1 MDNPFFK
8 NLDFSAPFMT
18 YQPIDYTKTPTTEI
32 NFPLSDTP
40 IDLSPM
46 VDFIN
51 QDGVPIIPPRLDR
64 DRINNNHTS
73 RQEDSEEESPSVT
86 STEFVSLNVP
96 DRVKYAVNFFQQK
109 GLTFNQAAGIVGN
122 LMHESGDKS
131 LNTTTNI
138 GDKGSSYGIAQWHN
152 ERWTNLKKFAK
163 ARGTHESDFVTQLE
177 FLWKEL
183 NENSIYGLAQL
194 KDTNS
199 IESAT
204 SIFMK
209 RFERPDETKANLRS
223 RIQNAKSIK
232 S

>member
-1 MDNPFFK
+1 MDNSFLK

-18 YQPIDYTKTPTTEI
+18 YQPIDYTKTPKTEI
-32 NFPLSDTP
+32 NFPLFDSP
-40 IDLSPM
+40 IDLSST

-51 QDGVPIIPPRLDR
+51 QDGIPIIPPRLNR
-64 DRINNNHTS
+64 DRIDNTS
-73 RQEDSEEESPSVT
+73 KQEYSEEESPSVT

-152 ERWTNLKKFAK
+152 ERWNNLKKFAK
-163 ARGTHESDFVTQLE
+163 ARGTRESDFVTQLE

-183 NENSIYGLAQL
+183 KENSIYGLAQL

-204 SIFMK
+204 SIFMR